1 MTMKLLTVATHDA
14 TLYEWQQERR
24 LMDEQELVALL
35 KSHGWMYKRRIRRKG
50 KLYIYARRRSGARM
64 EERYLAPLRNLD
76 QLTHEQIINK
86 LQLGDEPN
94 VAAATECHTFRAK
107 IAIHSVA

>member
-1 MTMKLLTVATHDA
+1 MTQSLTLRGNNGKMD
-14 TLYEWQQERR
+14 EWQHERR

>member
-1 MTMKLLTVATHDA
+1 MIQPLTLRGNNGKMD
-14 TLYEWQQERR
+14 EWQHERR

-76 QLTHEQIINK
+76 QLTREQIINK

-94 VAAATECHTFRAK
+94 VAAATECPTFRRK
-107 IAIHSVA
+107 IAIHPVA